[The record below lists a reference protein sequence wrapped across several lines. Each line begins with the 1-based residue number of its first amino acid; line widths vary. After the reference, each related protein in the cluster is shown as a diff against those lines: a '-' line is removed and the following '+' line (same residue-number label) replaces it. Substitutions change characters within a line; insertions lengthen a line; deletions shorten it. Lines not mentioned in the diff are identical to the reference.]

1 MIQIRT
7 KGRITRRGVNHAH
20 VRVEVEAKLALARGI
35 SAAVDL
41 LSHGSK
47 LEGHFCMHEDTTFTI
62 NNPPPHH
69 TYLSLSLRHPGTNAL
84 RPAIQSPSSMI
95 ETNTIHLSLHLNPN
109 HTPRHSLTPSVSLHH
124 PILPPAQHIPPHL
137 HLHLHPHLAVF
148 ARPTPLLCIV
158 NHAAPSH
165 APLSHDAHR

>member
-1 MIQIRT
+1 MPMFESRL
-7 KGRITRRGVNHAH
+7 RRSLRWRGAFLL
-20 VRVEVEAKLALARGI
+20 LAA
-35 SAAVDL
+35 AAVDL

-84 RPAIQSPSSMI
+84 RLAIQSPSSMI
-95 ETNTIHLSLHLNPN
+95 ETNTIHLSLYLNPN
-109 HTPRHSLTPSVSLHH
+109 HTPRHSLTPSVSLYH

-148 ARPTPLLCIV
+148 ARPPNT
-158 NHAAPSH
+158 
-165 APLSHDAHR
+165 APLHCQSCSTEPCPSLS

>member
-1 MIQIRT
+1 MLPMFESRL
-7 KGRITRRGVNHAH
+7 RRSLRWRGAFLL
-20 VRVEVEAKLALARGI
+20 LAA
-35 SAAVDL
+35 AAVDL

-84 RPAIQSPSSMI
+84 RLAIQSPSSMI
-95 ETNTIHLSLHLNPN
+95 ETNTIHLSLYLNPN
-109 HTPRHSLTPSVSLHH
+109 HTPRHSLTPSVSLYH

-148 ARPTPLLCIV
+148 ARPPNT
-158 NHAAPSH
+158 
-165 APLSHDAHR
+165 APLHCQSCSTEPCPSLS